1 MEKVE
6 NRKILMLVNTY
17 FQIIVAI
24 KLKLTLYKNDDVDII
39 ISDHST
45 DAYKIFENVRNMNLF
60 NKVIFFRSKNSERT
74 RIKKIEENIMLLFFQ
89 NDILKKMK
97 LDLDVYDEFLFYNI
111 NKYSDLIYSA
121 LLKKNKNLKLGR
133 FEEGYISYLHP
144 NIGLSKSY
152 MKLKKIFKRKQLQEN
167 IDVNYFFNPNI
178 LIYEPKNSIVKIDK
192 INKIDEK
199 FKTIMNDVFEYNC
212 DNNEYKQRYIF
223 FEESFFCDGK
233 EIDDLDLI
241 LKIADIVGKE
251 NILVKLHPRNKIDRF
266 SKYGI
271 KTNKSVGIPW
281 EIIQMNN
288 DFSDKVFLTISSGSV
303 LGSRLYFDDNI
314 KTYLLFNCTNKKS
327 DMVTEN
333 YLNYLDKVKNEF
345 GMDKFIIPKNKD
357 EFYDILRKERDG
369 K

>member
-89 NDILKKMK
+89 NDMLKKMK

-199 FKTIMNDVFEYNC
+199 FKTIMKDAFENNC
-212 DNNEYKQRYIF
+212 DNNDYKQ
-223 FEESFFCDGK
+223 G
-233 EIDDLDLI
+233 
-241 LKIADIVGKE
+241 
-251 NILVKLHPRNKIDRF
+251 
-266 SKYGI
+266 
-271 KTNKSVGIPW
+271 
-281 EIIQMNN
+281 
-288 DFSDKVFLTISSGSV
+288 
-303 LGSRLYFDDNI
+303 
-314 KTYLLFNCTNKKS
+314 
-327 DMVTEN
+327 
-333 YLNYLDKVKNEF
+333 
-345 GMDKFIIPKNKD
+345 
-357 EFYDILRKERDG
+357 
-369 K
+369 